1 MSKKASRAQEGQAS
15 LFAPPPPAEKGG
27 EKGRRKGR
35 KKRKETKKPAL
46 ELRPVVDSEMDADA
60 AWLRASVEAFEP
72 RLRELE
78 SRGDEGDEPA
88 GPPAW
93 EERLDLGCGWGC
105 HCCESPLGDRPFL
118 DLDRWLSWWGRLDD
132 PLSNRDDAGLARRL
146 ERAVQRSEPIVL
158 GAGVDPYAGDA
169 ELRARTHR
177 LLTAIADL
185 DGAEVALTT
194 ASPLV
199 LVDLDLLV
207 EIDRDSSL
215 SVELVATTS
224 DPGLARRMEPGAP
237 SPAERLSALREIAAQ
252 GIVTRLRV
260 APLLPG
266 LTDGQAALRPLVET
280 AAAAGVTDVAASP
293 LSLPSP
299 ALPSRFEI
307 GSRRTFFAWLQ
318 REDPELA
325 AEYRRLYRFRR
336 TLRPTDHRAALAA
349 FDLLRLEHGFPRA
362 TASRG

>member
-1 MSKKASRAQEGQAS
+1 MSKKASPAQEGQAS
-15 LFAPPPPAEKGG
+15 LFAPPPPAESGG
-27 EKGRRKGR
+27 DEKRKGKPR
-35 KKRKETKKPAL
+35 KPRKEKKKPAL

-78 SRGDEGDEPA
+78 SRGDEAEGPA

-93 EERLDLGCGWGC
+93 EKRLDLGCGWGC

-118 DLDRWLSWWGRLDD
+118 DLDRWTGWRGRLAH
-132 PLSNRDDAGLARRL
+132 PLTGSGERRL
-146 ERAVQRSEPIVL
+146 AERLETAVHRSEPIVI
-158 GAGVDPYAGDA
+158 GAATDPYAGDA
-169 ELRARTHR
+169 EGRARTHR
-177 LLTAIADL
+177 LLKAIAEL

-215 SVELVATTS
+215 SVELVAPTG
-224 DPGLARRMEPGAP
+224 DPGLARRLEPGAP
-237 SPAERLSALREIAAQ
+237 GPAERVSALREIAAQ
-252 GIVTRLRV
+252 GIVTRLRL

-266 LTDGQAALRPLVET
+266 LTDGQASLRPLVE
-280 AAAAGVTDVAASP
+280 AAATAGVTDVAASP
-293 LSLPSP
+293 LTMPSP
-299 ALPSRFEI
+299 FDVGR
-307 GSRRTFFAWLQ
+307 RRTFLDWLH
-318 REDPELA
+318 REEPELA
-325 AEYRRLYRFRR
+325 AQYRRLYRFRR
-336 TLRPTDHRAALAA
+336 TLRPADRRAAVAA
-349 FDLLRLEHGFPRA
+349 FELLRLEHGFPRA